1 MFLGITNTPRDYA
14 WGSVSAIPELLGRT
28 VTGVPQAELW
38 LGAHAG
44 SPSVVVNPAMVG
56 GADTLLDWI
65 DAEPQTALGAER
77 TGLPFLLKVLAAAA
91 PLSLQAHPT
100 PEQAREGFDRE
111 EAAGVPLDDPARNY
125 KDPFPKPELV
135 VALSERFEALSGFR
149 PVSEALAE
157 VEALDAGSGRLG
169 PLVVHLQHGL
179 EDTVRW
185 LEETDDS
192 ARAVIGAVGH
202 LATEAVAAA
211 GPDAVVSPNTATA
224 ADLARAYPEDPGVVV
239 SLLMHRV
246 TLARGEAMYLPAG
259 NIHAYLDGL
268 GIELMAP
275 SDNVL
280 RGGLTPKHVDV
291 PELLRVLDFTAHPVP
306 LLEPEHLAPAVDRFA
321 PEGVGFALVRV
332 TSDGRPVG
340 LGTGGTAP
348 LDGPSIA
355 ICTEGVVTL
364 VGAHSATLLRQGES
378 CYVTPDEGD
387 VTVEADAGSGATATV
402 FIATGA

>member
-14 WGSVSAIPELLGRT
+14 WGSVTAIPELLGRT
-28 VTGVPQAELW
+28 VTGAPQAELW
-38 LGAHAG
+38 LGAHPG

-65 DAEPQTALGAER
+65 TAEPRDALGPDR

-100 PEQAREGFDRE
+100 PEQAREGFERE
-111 EAAGVPLDDPARNY
+111 EAAGVPIDDPARNY

-149 PVSEALAE
+149 PVAETLAD

-185 LEETDDS
+185 LETGDS
-192 ARAVIGAVGH
+192 SAQAVVQAVSD
-202 LATEAVAAA
+202 LAAA
-211 GPDAVVSPNTATA
+211 LPDDAVTPNTATVR
-224 ADLARAYPEDPGVVV
+224 DLGTSYPGDPGIVV

-246 TLARGEAMYLPAG
+246 TLAAGEAMYLPAG

-291 PELLRVLDFTAHPVP
+291 PELLHVLDFTAYPAPV
-306 LLEPEHLAPAVDRFA
+306 LAPEPVAAGVERFA
-321 PEGVGFALVRV
+321 PDGVGFALLRV
-332 TSDGRPVG
+332 TGDGRPVG
-340 LGTGGTAP
+340 LASGGVAP
-348 LDGPSIA
+348 LHGPSIA
-355 ICTEGVVTL
+355 ICTAGAVTL
-364 VGAHSATLLRQGES
+364 VGAQSATLLRQGES
-378 CYVTPDEGD
+378 CYITPDEGD
-387 VTVEADAGSGATATV
+387 VTVEADNGSGLASTV

>member
-14 WGSVSAIPELLGRT
+14 WGSVTAIPELLGRT
-28 VTGVPQAELW
+28 VTGAPQAELW
-38 LGAHAG
+38 LGAHPG

-65 DAEPQTALGAER
+65 TAEPRDALGPDR

-100 PEQAREGFDRE
+100 PEQAREGFERE
-111 EAAGVPLDDPARNY
+111 EAAGVPIDDPARNY

-149 PVSEALAE
+149 PVAETLAD
-157 VEALDAGSGRLG
+157 VETLDAGSGRLG
-169 PLVVHLQHGL
+169 PLVVHLQRGL

-185 LEETDDS
+185 LETGDS
-192 ARAVIGAVGH
+192 SAQAVVQAVSD
-202 LATEAVAAA
+202 LAAA
-211 GPDAVVSPNTATA
+211 LPDDAVTPNTATVR
-224 ADLARAYPEDPGVVV
+224 DLGTSYPGDPGIVV

-246 TLARGEAMYLPAG
+246 TLAAGEAMYLPAG

-291 PELLRVLDFTAHPVP
+291 PELLHVLDFTAYPAPV
-306 LLEPEHLAPAVDRFA
+306 LAPESVAAGVERFA
-321 PEGVGFALVRV
+321 PDGVGFALLRV
-332 TSDGRPVG
+332 TGDGRPVG
-340 LGTGGTAP
+340 LASGGVAP
-348 LDGPSIA
+348 LRGPSIA
-355 ICTEGVVTL
+355 ICTAGAVTL
-364 VGAHSATLLRQGES
+364 VGAQSATLLRQGES
-378 CYVTPDEGD
+378 CYITPDEGD
-387 VTVEADAGSGATATV
+387 VTVEADNGSGLASTV

>member
-1 MFLGITNTPRDYA
+1 MFLGITNTPRDYG
-14 WGSVSAIPELLGRT
+14 WGSVTAIPELLGRT
-28 VTGVPQAELW
+28 VTGAPQAELW

-56 GADTLLDWI
+56 GADTLRDWI
-65 DAEPQTALGAER
+65 ADEPETALGPDR

-100 PEQAREGFDRE
+100 PEQAEAGFAREEREGI
-111 EAAGVPLDDPARNY
+111 PLDDPTRNY

-149 PVSEALAE
+149 PVEETLAE
-157 VEALDAGSGRLG
+157 VRVLDAGTGRLG
-169 PLVVHLQHGL
+169 PLEVHLLHGL

-185 LEETDDS
+185 LETADES
-192 ARAVIGAVGH
+192 A
-202 LATEAVAAA
+202 L
-211 GPDAVVSPNTATA
+211 AVVQAASDLAVSLDDDLLTPNTATVR
-224 ADLARAYPEDPGVVV
+224 DLATSWPGDPGIVV

-246 TLARGEAMYLPAG
+246 TLTAGQAMYLPAG

-291 PELLRVLDFTAHPVP
+291 PELLRVLDFTAYPAPV
-306 LLEPEHLAPAVDRFA
+306 LEAERIAPGVDRFA
-321 PEGVGFALVRV
+321 PDGVGFALLRV
-332 TSDGRPVG
+332 DGDGRPVG
-340 LGTGGTAP
+340 LSTGGVAP
-348 LDGPSIA
+348 LVGPSIA

-364 VGAHSATLLRQGES
+364 VGAQSATLLRKGEA
-378 CYVTPDEGD
+378 CFITPDEGD
-387 VTVEADAGSGATATV
+387 VTVEADSSDGITSTV

>member
-14 WGSVSAIPELLGRT
+14 WGSVTAIPELLGRT
-28 VTGVPQAELW
+28 VTGAPQAELW
-38 LGAHAG
+38 LGAHPG

-65 DAEPQTALGAER
+65 TAEPQDALGPDR

-100 PEQAREGFDRE
+100 PEQAREGYERE
-111 EAAGVPLDDPARNY
+111 EAAGVPIDDPARNY

-135 VALSERFEALSGFR
+135 VALSDRFEALSGFR
-149 PVSEALAE
+149 PVADTLAD

-169 PLVVHLQHGL
+169 PLAVHLQHGL

-185 LEETDDS
+185 LETGDS
-192 ARAVIGAVGH
+192 SAQAVVQAVSD
-202 LATEAVAAA
+202 LAAA
-211 GPDAVVSPNTATA
+211 LPDDAVTPNTATVR
-224 ADLARAYPEDPGVVV
+224 DLATSYPGDPGIVV

-246 TLARGEAMYLPAG
+246 TLAAGEAMYLPAG
-259 NIHAYLDGL
+259 TIHAYLDGL

-291 PELLRVLDFTAHPVP
+291 PELLRVLDFTAYPAPV
-306 LLEPEHLAPAVDRFA
+306 LAPESVAPGVERFA
-321 PEGVGFALVRV
+321 PDGVGFALLRI
-332 TSDGRPVG
+332 TGDGRPVG
-340 LGTGGTAP
+340 LASGGVAP
-348 LDGPSIA
+348 LHGPSIA
-355 ICTEGVVTL
+355 ICTAGAVTL
-364 VGAHSATLLRQGES
+364 VGATSATLLRQGES
-378 CYVTPDEGD
+378 CYITPDEGD
-387 VTVEADAGSGATATV
+387 VTVEADNGSGLASTV

>member
-14 WGSVSAIPELLGRT
+14 WGSVTAIPELLGRT
-28 VTGVPQAELW
+28 VTGAPQAELW

-56 GADTLLDWI
+56 GADTLRDWI
-65 DAEPQTALGAER
+65 ADEPETALGPDR

-100 PEQAREGFDRE
+100 PEQAEAGFAREEREGI
-111 EAAGVPLDDPARNY
+111 PLDDPSRNY

-149 PVSEALAE
+149 PVEETLAE
-157 VEALDAGSGRLG
+157 VRVLDAGTGRLG
-169 PLVVHLQHGL
+169 PLEVHLLHGL

-185 LEETDDS
+185 LETADES
-192 ARAVIGAVGH
+192 A
-202 LATEAVAAA
+202 L
-211 GPDAVVSPNTATA
+211 AVVQAASDLAVSLDDDLLTPNTATVR
-224 ADLARAYPEDPGVVV
+224 DLATSWPGDPGIVV

-246 TLARGEAMYLPAG
+246 TLTAGQAMYLPAG

-291 PELLRVLDFTAHPVP
+291 PELLRVLDFTAYPAP
-306 LLEPEHLAPAVDRFA
+306 LLEAERIAPGVDRFA
-321 PEGVGFALVRV
+321 PDGVGFALLRV
-332 TSDGRPVG
+332 DGDGRPVG
-340 LGTGGTAP
+340 LSTGGVAP
-348 LDGPSIA
+348 LVGPSIA

-364 VGAHSATLLRQGES
+364 VGAQSATLLRKGEA
-378 CYVTPDEGD
+378 CFITPDEGD
-387 VTVEADAGSGATATV
+387 VTVEADSSDGITSTV

>member
-14 WGSVSAIPELLGRT
+14 WGSVTAIPELLGRT
-28 VTGVPQAELW
+28 VTGAPQAELW
-38 LGAHAG
+38 LGAHPG

-65 DAEPQTALGAER
+65 TAEPRDALGPDR

-100 PEQAREGFDRE
+100 PEQAREGFERE
-111 EAAGVPLDDPARNY
+111 EAAGVPIDDPARNY

-149 PVSEALAE
+149 PVAETLAD

-185 LEETDDS
+185 LETGDS
-192 ARAVIGAVGH
+192 SAQAVVQAVSD
-202 LATEAVAAA
+202 LAAA
-211 GPDAVVSPNTATA
+211 LPDDAVTPNTATVR
-224 ADLARAYPEDPGVVV
+224 DLGTSYPGDPGIVV

-246 TLARGEAMYLPAG
+246 TLAAGEAMYLPAG

-291 PELLRVLDFTAHPVP
+291 PELLHVLDFTAYPAPV
-306 LLEPEHLAPAVDRFA
+306 LAPESVAAGVERFA
-321 PEGVGFALVRV
+321 PDGVGFALLRV
-332 TSDGRPVG
+332 TGDGRPVG
-340 LGTGGTAP
+340 LASGGVAP
-348 LDGPSIA
+348 LHGPSIA
-355 ICTEGVVTL
+355 ICTAGAVTL
-364 VGAHSATLLRQGES
+364 VGAQSATLLRQGES
-378 CYVTPDEGD
+378 CYITPDEGD
-387 VTVEADAGSGATATV
+387 VTVEADNGSGLASTV

>member
-14 WGSVSAIPELLGRT
+14 WGSVTAIPELLGRT
-28 VTGVPQAELW
+28 VTGAPQAELW
-38 LGAHAG
+38 LGAHPG

-65 DAEPQTALGAER
+65 TAEPRDALGPDR

-100 PEQAREGFDRE
+100 PEQAREGFERE
-111 EAAGVPLDDPARNY
+111 EAAGVPIDDPARNY

-149 PVSEALAE
+149 PVAETLAD

-185 LEETDDS
+185 LETGDSSAQAVVQAVTD
-192 ARAVIGAVGH
+192 
-202 LATEAVAAA
+202 LTAAI
-211 GPDAVVSPNTATA
+211 PDDAVTPNTATVR
-224 ADLARAYPEDPGVVV
+224 DLGTSYPGDPGIVV

-246 TLARGEAMYLPAG
+246 TLAAGEAMYLPAG

-291 PELLRVLDFTAHPVP
+291 PELLHVLDFTAYPAPV
-306 LLEPEHLAPAVDRFA
+306 LTPESVAAGVERFA
-321 PEGVGFALVRV
+321 PDGVGFALLRV
-332 TSDGRPVG
+332 TGDGRPVG
-340 LGTGGTAP
+340 LASGGVAP
-348 LDGPSIA
+348 LHGPSIA
-355 ICTEGVVTL
+355 ICTAGAVTL
-364 VGAHSATLLRQGES
+364 VGAQSATLLRQGES
-378 CYVTPDEGD
+378 CYITPDEGD
-387 VTVEADAGSGATATV
+387 VTVEADNGSGLASTV